1 MTIQDLLDKIAE
13 IKEIADNPDV
23 DYSSK
28 SLQEIYKICKN
39 IEIDYQIER
48 RLNDHSKFTTGDS

>member
-13 IKEIADNPDV
+13 IKKIVHNDNHEIERLRD
-23 DYSSK
+23 
-28 SLQEIYKICKN
+28 IYKICQN

-48 RLNDHSKFTTGDS
+48 RLNEPHRESS